1 MRKRLLFIAMAAVL
15 TVACVKT
22 ENDGSNVISF
32 SPVASKAT
40 RAIIDG
46 TTYPTGES
54 FVVSAYVGTAA
65 YFEDLTA
72 SYSSTLRLWETST
85 SEYWPL
91 GGSLKFIAY
100 SPASAGG
107 LSIDATNGVTVS
119 DYTIQSAEAMTTDL
133 LYATYT
139 VADCSEHPASVPLT
153 FSHALSQIVFKV
165 KAADYYSTQGSTISL
180 ALSSLSLSGILS
192 VGDFADGSW
201 DNQETAH
208 TYALSST
215 PISLTYGDQNAPV
228 TADVCANLF
237 LPQEIPADAR
247 INVGYSIAQNISG
260 TTYSIENP
268 PVAIALRSTI
278 TEWEPGKKYIY
289 TISIG
294 LDNLIEFTAT
304 ANEWT
309 AQEGG
314 VVVE

>member
-1 MRKRLLFIAMAAVL
+1 MAAVISA
-15 TVACVKT
+15 ACVKT
-22 ENDGSNVISF
+22 ENDGNNVISF
-32 SPVASKAT
+32 APVASKAT

-54 FVVSAYVGTAA
+54 FVVSAYVGTTA
-65 YFEDLTA
+65 YFENHTA
-72 SYSSTLRLWETST
+72 SYSSTPQLWETST
-85 SEYWPL
+85 VEYWPL
-91 GGSLKFIAY
+91 GGSLTFIAY
-100 SPASAGG
+100 SPASVGG

-139 VADCSEHPASVPLT
+139 VADCSAHPASVPLT

-165 KAADYYSTQGSTISL
+165 KAADYYSTQGNAISL
-180 ALSSLSLSGILS
+180 AMSSLSLSGILS

-208 TYALSST
+208 TYALRST
-215 PISLTYGDQNAPV
+215 PISLTYNNQNAV
-228 TADVCANLF
+228 TADVCAYLF
-237 LPQEIPADAR
+237 LPQTLAADASLH
-247 INVGYSIAQNISG
+247 VGYSITQTISG
-260 TTYSIENP
+260 TDYTVDNP
-268 PVAIALRSTI
+268 PVSIPLGTTTI
-278 TEWEPGKKYIY
+278 SEWEPGKKYIY